1 MSSTRRELGRSPLP
15 YFADVG
21 TPAAAH
27 GEDFQPDCW
36 HVDVP
41 RPARPPWGHDSG
53 AREAPQEHVTGYSP
67 SLSTIP
73 TQAPLP
79 AVPTSPLAGG
89 LGPSRDENT
98 TPVKQPPNWVFGS
111 RRHTLPPRPS
121 HLPKL
126 PPSASRW
133 PTPKTPNSVLPT
145 GQIGGLP
152 HPRSE
157 IYRQF
162 ASSPVAE
169 ADGCSPPWSP
179 IRTRRP
185 SHASDTPSL
194 HLASMVGSYEE
205 SILRGRMST
214 APSKPL
220 DFMAQIGVLG
230 LGPAC
235 SPQLRCPAHVSV
247 PFPAVFYSYSTS
259 SNGRSI
265 GLEEGP
271 SPYVGLID
279 LENVLP
285 NPDMARRERRK
296 RRRLQAGHESVTVE
310 TGEDS
315 SSWQSLPRSSD
326 HGRSVP
332 SKKKR
337 RPSSPR
343 SPPGGSYR
351 IPQKGQLQI
360 VIKNPNKTAVK
371 LFLVP
376 YDLESMEPGTKTFVR
391 QRTYSSGPIL
401 DLPLGNSGAKVP
413 PDETGEKAEMAKERP
428 TLRYLVHLHI
438 CCPSRDRFFLYK
450 SIRVVFA
457 NRVPDGKE
465 RLRNEI
471 QLPEPRYSQ
480 YRPGRESNVSGPST
494 PSSTNALP
502 LADQPF
508 RRRSSGLVPTGPGPH
523 EALEGIGTST
533 ASQRSSPV
541 RPPTARHTRFHS
553 AQFATHPTLTDA
565 YLPPPPPHSD
575 DWRRHVSGLTAGG
588 STAAIWQ
595 ASNSNHWADVSTDTK
610 GSSDENYA
618 KLNPGDRGYGG
629 YAGQSSSDGFADPA
643 QGLLAKR
650 LRGLDVQRRAE
661 GEYKL
666 G

>member
-1 MSSTRRELGRSPLP
+1 MPSPPSPPEIERPRSVALHAGDFTQPSSPGRELGRSPFP
-15 YFADVG
+15 DFANVR
-21 TPAAAH
+21 TPAAAQ
-27 GEDFQPDCW
+27 GEDYPPDVW

-41 RPARPPWGHDSG
+41 RSAGPPWSHDFGGQG
-53 AREAPQEHVTGYSP
+53 ARHEHVTGYSP
-67 SLSTIP
+67 SLSTP

-79 AVPTSPLAGG
+79 AAPTSSLARA
-89 LGPSRDENT
+89 LGPSQDENV
-98 TPVKQPPNWVFGS
+98 TPVKQPPDRVLGS

-121 HLPKL
+121 HLREL
-126 PPSASRW
+126 PPSSSQW
-133 PTPKTPNSVLPT
+133 PTPKTPNIVSST
-145 GQIGGLP
+145 GQSGVLP
-152 HPRSE
+152 HPLSE
-157 IYRQF
+157 GHRQF
-162 ASSPVAE
+162 ASNSVAE
-169 ADGCSPPWSP
+169 ADGCCPPWSP

-185 SHASDTPSL
+185 SHASETPSL

-235 SPQLRCPAHVSV
+235 TPQLRCPAHVSV

-259 SNGRSI
+259 NNGRSI

-310 TGEDS
+310 TGDDWS
-315 SSWQSLPRSSD
+315 SRQSLPRSSD
-326 HGRSVP
+326 HDRSVP
-332 SKKKR
+332 PKRKR
-337 RPSSPR
+337 RSLSPK

-376 YDLESMEPGTKTFVR
+376 YDLEGMEPGTKTFVR

-401 DLPLGNSGAKVP
+401 DLPLGTSGAKVL
-413 PDETGEKAEMAKERP
+413 PDGTGEKAEVAKDRP
-428 TLRYLVHLHI
+428 TLRYLVQLHI
-438 CCPSRDRFFLYK
+438 CCTCRDRFFLYK

-471 QLPEPRYSQ
+471 QLPEPPYSP

-494 PSSTNALP
+494 PSTNALP

-508 RRRSSGLVPTGPGPH
+508 RRRSSGLVPTTP
-523 EALEGIGTST
+523 L
-533 ASQRSSPV
+533 
-541 RPPTARHTRFHS
+541 PPRHTRFHS
-553 AQFATHPTLTDA
+553 AQFATRPTLTDA
-565 YLPPPPPHSD
+565 YFPLTRQGD
-575 DWRRHVSGLTAGG
+575 DWPGHVTGLPMGG
-588 STAAIWQ
+588 STAAVWQ
-595 ASNSNHWADVSTDTK
+595 ASKSTHWADVSTEIK
-610 GSSDENYA
+610 GSSVEHYA
-618 KLNPGDRGYGG
+618 KLSPGDRGYGG
-629 YAGQSSSDGFADPA
+629 YAGQSSSDGSADPA

-650 LRGLDVQRRAE
+650 LRGLDVQLQAE
-661 GEYKL
+661 GEYKR